1 MDEKNVMES
10 LELMQRI
17 LINILKGEKVPD
29 NDFVKLQKINFSLST
44 FKKAEP
50 SETDLNKIVTKYLN
64 ELGIPANVKGFNYL
78 RCAIILKV
86 KNSTIRITEIYWKVS
101 EEFHT
106 SFSKVERSIR
116 YAIQLCWNQKLPTI
130 KQIDLFKAH
139 LSINCK
145 PPTNGNFIFA
155 IAEDIKIKA

>member
-116 YAIQLCWNQKLPTI
+116 YAIQLCWNQNSQQLSKLIYSRLTFPLI
-130 KQIDLFKAH
+130 ANH
-139 LSINCK
+139 LQMVILSL
-145 PPTNGNFIFA
+145 PLR
-155 IAEDIKIKA
+155 KI